1 MAVHVIVAHWEHFH
15 PDILPSPLLLPRRG
29 TGIIH
34 APSDRIK
41 PATVMSQC
49 CHGSPAWHKRTMA
62 GASWSSRSIWP
73 SMYGELQLTRLWQDC
88 PRSLSQWE
96 RGEKHDDSIGVL
108 PFACQNDTMGG
119 PFMPRAAVSK
129 KGGEPHPRV
138 QKLFKERSDGGN
150 GRFHGSRVPSYLWP
164 VSAGE
169 GAGPPV
175 AGPRGDQRAPAL

>member
-73 SMYGELQLTRLWQDC
+73 SMYGEPQLTRLWQDR

-108 PFACQNDTMGG
+108 PFSCQHDTMGFRSCLG
-119 PFMPRAAVSK
+119 TQCTKRTVRPIQV
-129 KGGEPHPRV
+129 
-138 QKLFKERSDGGN
+138 FKNCLKSLQTEAMVDSM
-150 GRFHGSRVPSYLWP
+150 
-164 VSAGE
+164 
-169 GAGPPV
+169 V
-175 AGPRGDQRAPAL
+175 AESHLTFGD